1 MALLIGVDQSTSAT
15 KALLFD
21 EAGSVL
27 AQVALPHA
35 QIYPQPGWVE
45 HDAEEIYRNTVE
57 AIRTLTRETPSALHA
72 IGISITNQR
81 ETVVVWDAQ
90 SGKALHNAIV
100 WQDRRGDTLCQSL
113 LQGETGAANQTL
125 VRDRTGLRIDTYFP
139 ASKLRWL
146 QDNVPTIQQRLADGT
161 ALFGTIDAWLIYR
174 LTGGTVY
181 ATDATNASRTLLY
194 DIDRLEWS
202 AELADLFGLTI
213 ARFPDVREPSSR
225 FGETTVEGFLPAPI
239 PICGVMGDSQGAL
252 LAQRCFT
259 PGSAKVTFGS
269 GSSLLMTL
277 GSNSIRGQ
285 SSVTALA
292 WQQNGSPTYAL
303 EGITNFTG
311 ATIAWLRDQLGLISS
326 VEETESLATSVPDNG
341 GVYLVP
347 AFVGL
352 SAPHWR
358 ADAKALITG
367 LTPAST
373 RAHVVRAALESIAFV
388 VADALKAMEC
398 DAGLTISEIHADGGA
413 VRNRFLMQCVADLT
427 ERPVAISP
435 IPEASAL
442 GAALAGI
449 VGLGVLSWEELQRP
463 LATSTCYTPSLAPDE
478 LATLRQ
484 GWSHAL
490 QQTFA

>member
-27 AQVALPHA
+27 AQVALPHT

-45 HDAEEIYRNTVE
+45 HDADEIYQNTVA
-57 AIRTLTRETPSALHA
+57 AIRSLALEAPEALSA
-72 IGISITNQR
+72 IGLSITNQR
-81 ETVVVWDAQ
+81 ETVVVWDAE
-90 SGKALHNAIV
+90 SGKPLHNAIV
-100 WQDRRGDTLCQSL
+100 WQDRRGDPFCRELM
-113 LQGETGAANQTL
+113 QGTDGERNQKL
-125 VRDRTGLRIDTYFP
+125 VRELTGLRIDTYFP

-146 QDNVPTIQQRLADGT
+146 QDNFPDIKQKLADGT
-161 ALFGTIDAWLIYR
+161 ALFGTIDCWLIYR
-174 LTGGTVY
+174 LTGGAVY

-194 DIDRLEWS
+194 DIDALAWS
-202 AELADLFGLTI
+202 SELTDLFGLTI
-213 ARFPDVREPSSR
+213 ARLPQVREPASR
-225 FGETTVEGFLPAPI
+225 FGETTVEGLLPAPI

-252 LAQRCFT
+252 LAQRCFA

-277 GSNSIRGQ
+277 GNNSIRGN

-292 WQQNGSPTYAL
+292 WQHNSSPTYAL

-326 VEETESLATSVPDNG
+326 VEETEALATSVSDNG

-358 ADAKALITG
+358 ADARALITG

-373 RAHVVRAALESIAFV
+373 RAHVVRAALESTAFV
-388 VADALKAMEC
+388 VADALKAMES
-398 DAGLTISEIHADGGA
+398 DAGFTIFEIHADGGA
-413 VRNRFLMQCVADLT
+413 VRNRFLMQRVADLT
-427 ERPVAISP
+427 ERPVVISP

-442 GAALAGI
+442 GAALAGL
-449 VGLGVLSWEELQRP
+449 VGLGVCTWEELQTP
-463 LATSTCYTPSLAPDE
+463 LPTSTCFTPSLSANE
-478 LATLRQ
+478 LASLRQ
-484 GWSHAL
+484 GWNHAL
-490 QQTFA
+490 RQTFA